1 MQGFDAK
8 YYLSTPAECGD
19 FAGEPSGT
27 DLAAM
32 KAGTATFATQFLYQA
47 QCAVGNVGI
56 NR

>member
-47 QCAVGNVGI
+47 QCAVGNAGI